1 MISSM
6 LLLANVLFFM
16 LRISPSAGSFPK
28 PLSAQEERE
37 ALERMAQGDPLA
49 RSKLIEHNLRL
60 VAHVVKK
67 DESKRNAPRGLWRR
81 PTVRRVL
88 KRRSEAPAAWCCP
101 V

>member
-6 LLLANVLFFM
+6 LLMANVLFFM

-49 RSKLIEHNLRL
+49 RNKLIEHNLRL

-67 DESKRNAPRGLWRR
+67 DVSKRKKPPCPAQPPIARR
-81 PTVRRVL
+81 AL
-88 KRRSEAPAAWCCP
+88 K
-101 V
+101 